1 MSATAATK
9 DNPAKQVLVQLAAIA
24 AAFALGFVLVAL
36 FGFDPFEVFGV
47 LWNGSVGNIE
57 NLGWSLQNTTP
68 LIFTGL
74 SVSLA
79 FRAGLFNIGAEG
91 QLVAGAFAAG
101 VVGWAVPALAA
112 TPGLAKLG
120 FWTEHWYPTGAKALM
135 LVFVAGVMRLLWITF
150 EAGAAERADSG
161 VSVKSHWKRSTVGFA
176 VLLGLYFVVPGASG
190 WLFGIGNAFVLPLAI
205 LSAAVAGA
213 LWAFIPAYL
222 RAHFGVS
229 EVINTIMFNFLAALL
244 ASWLLT
250 TPTFKAPGAIPQTEA
265 VGASAQLSQL
275 GRWVPMASVAVP
287 LSKSQLNTGFVF
299 ALVCALAVG
308 WLLWRTALGY
318 ELRALGSNRDA
329 AAANGIP
336 VPRTILTAMMLSGAL
351 AGLGGAEQVLGV
363 HHHFVKDFWIGLGF
377 TGIAVALV
385 GKSHP
390 IGVVAAAFLFGA
402 LQNGAV
408 EIDMMT
414 LFPRELI
421 LVLQALIIF
430 LVSSGPVV
438 ADLITRRRK

>member
-1 MSATAATK
+1 MSQTSGAAA
-9 DNPAKQVLVQLAAIA
+9 NPLRQVTVQLCAIA
-24 AAFALGFVLVAL
+24 LAFALGFLLVGL
-36 FGFDPFEVFGV
+36 FGFDPFEVYGV
-47 LWNGSVGNIE
+47 LWSGSVGGIE
-57 NLGWSLQNTTP
+57 NLGWSLQNATP

-74 SVSLA
+74 AVALA
-79 FRAGLFNIGAEG
+79 FRSGLFNIGAEG

-101 VVGWAVPALAA
+101 VVGWAVPALAGVDNLPA
-112 TPGLAKLG
+112 HG
-120 FWTEHWYPTGAKALM
+120 FWQAEWYPKGARTLM
-135 LVFVAGVMRLLWITF
+135 FVFAAGLVRLLWITF
-150 EAGAAERADSG
+150 EAPTEGRRASTA
-161 VSVKSHWKRSTVGFA
+161 WKRAGALFAILVG
-176 VLLGLYFVVPGASG
+176 VYFVIPRASG
-190 WLFGIGNAFVLPLAI
+190 WLFGIANVVVLPLAI
-205 LSAAVAGA
+205 LCAALAGA
-213 LWAFIPAYL
+213 AWAFIPAYL
-222 RAHFGVS
+222 RARFGVS

-250 TPTFKAPGAIPQTEA
+250 TPTFKAVGAIPQTEEVA
-265 VGASAQLSQL
+265 KHARL
-275 GRWVPMASVAVP
+275 GQMARWVPVESIRAPLAS
-287 LSKSQLNTGFVF
+287 SQLNTGFVF
-299 ALVCALAVG
+299 ALISAAAVG
-308 WLLWRTALGY
+308 FLLWRTTVGY
-318 ELRALGSNRDA
+318 ELRALGSNREA
-329 AAANGIP
+329 AAAAGIP
-336 VPRTILTAMMLSGAL
+336 VERTVMMAMMLSGAL

-390 IGVVAAAFLFGA
+390 LGVVAAAFLFGA

-438 ADLITRRRK
+438 ADLVTRRRA

>member
-1 MSATAATK
+1 MSTVAGTREH
-9 DNPAKQVLVQLAAIA
+9 PLKQLGVQLAAIA
-24 AAFALGFVLVAL
+24 TAFALGFALVGI
-36 FGFDPFEVFGV
+36 FGYDPFEVYGV
-47 LWNGSVGNIE
+47 LWNGSVGGLE

-74 SVSLA
+74 SVALA

-112 TPGLAKLG
+112 EKDLPHHA
-120 FWTEHWYPTGAKALM
+120 FWAAHWYPQGARALVGAC
-135 LVFVAGVMRLLWITF
+135 LLGVVYLLWLSF
-150 EAGAAERADSG
+150 EAPLRDRAGRVTRAWKRGAAVAAILWG
-161 VSVKSHWKRSTVGFA
+161 AYFA
-176 VLLGLYFVVPGASG
+176 IPPASG
-190 WLFGIGNAFVLPLAI
+190 WLFGAASVFVLPLAI
-205 LSAAVAGA
+205 VAAAVCGA
-213 LWAFIPAYL
+213 AWALVPAFL
-222 RAHFGVS
+222 RARFGVS

-250 TPTFKAPGAIPQTEA
+250 TPTFKAPGAIPQTA
-265 VGASAQLSQL
+265 GIADRARLAQLAT
-275 GRWVPMASVAVP
+275 WMPAP
-287 LSKSQLNTGFVF
+287 LAAPFSSSQLNTGFIF
-299 ALVCALAVG
+299 ALVCAAGVG

-336 VPRTILTAMMLSGAL
+336 VEANIILAMMLSGAL

-390 IGVVAAAFLFGA
+390 AGVVAAAFLFGA

-438 ADLITRRRK
+438 ADLIARRKRA

>member
-1 MSATAATK
+1 MAGTGGREHPLGQVAIQLIAIATA
-9 DNPAKQVLVQLAAIA
+9 
-24 AAFALGFVLVAL
+24 FGLGFLLVGV
-36 FGFDPFEVFGV
+36 FGYDPFEVYGV
-47 LWNGSVGNIE
+47 LWNGSVGGIE

-101 VVGWAVPALAA
+101 VVGSSVPALAA
-112 TPGLAKLG
+112 TPHLSRNG
-120 FWTEHWYPTGAKALM
+120 FWIAAWYPLGSRVLM
-135 LVFVAGVMRLLWITF
+135 AIFTLAVMRLLWLTF
-150 EAGAAERADSG
+150 EASGRERT
-161 VSVKSHWKRSTVGFA
+161 VSVARAWKRAGAGF
-176 VLLGLYFVVPGASG
+176 VILLGAYFLIPPASG
-190 WLFGIGNAFVLPLAI
+190 WLFGIASTFVLPLSI
-205 LSAAVAGA
+205 LASAVAGA
-213 LWAFIPAYL
+213 AWAFIPAYL
-222 RAHFGVS
+222 RARFGVS
-229 EVINTIMFNFLAALL
+229 EVINTIMFNFLAVLL
-244 ASWLLT
+244 AGWLLT

-265 VGASAQLSQL
+265 VAASAQLGQL
-275 GRWVPMASVAVP
+275 ARWVPHEAVARPLAS
-287 LSKSQLNTGFVF
+287 SQLNTGFVF
-299 ALVCALAVG
+299 ALVAAGLVG

-318 ELRALGSNRDA
+318 ELRALGSNREA
-329 AAANGIP
+329 AEAAGIP
-336 VPRTILTAMMLSGAL
+336 VKTNILVALMVSGAL

-390 IGVVAAAFLFGA
+390 VGVVAAAFLFGA

-438 ADLITRRRK
+438 ADLIARRRA

>member
-1 MSATAATK
+1 MSTTAGTREH
-9 DNPAKQVLVQLAAIA
+9 PLRQVFVQVSAIA
-24 AAFALGFVLVAL
+24 LAFLLGFLLVGV
-36 FGFDPFEVFGV
+36 FGFDPFEVYGV
-47 LWNGSVGNIE
+47 LWNGSVGSAE

-101 VVGWAVPALAA
+101 VVGWAVPALSS
-112 TPGLAKLG
+112 TPDLPKHA
-120 FWTEHWYPTGAKALM
+120 FWMAHWYPKGAQVLMALSV
-135 LVFVAGVMRLLWITF
+135 LALMRLLWITF
-150 EAGAAERADSG
+150 EGKAHARAGGVKRLWKRAGATFGILWAILLVIPPASAWLFG
-161 VSVKSHWKRSTVGFA
+161 VASFA
-176 VLLGLYFVVPGASG
+176 VL
-190 WLFGIGNAFVLPLAI
+190 PLSI
-205 LSAAVAGA
+205 LAAAVAGA
-213 LWAFIPAYL
+213 AWALIPAYL
-222 RAHFGVS
+222 RAYFGVS
-229 EVINTIMFNFLAALL
+229 EVINTIMFNFLAVLL
-244 ASWLLT
+244 VSWLLT
-250 TPTFKAPGAIPQTEA
+250 TPTFKAPGAIPQTAA
-265 VGASAQLSQL
+265 VAGSAQLSQL
-275 GRWVPMASVAVP
+275 ARWVPSPGLAAS
-287 LSKSQLNTGFVF
+287 LSSSQLNTGFVF
-299 ALVCALAVG
+299 ALLCAIAVG
-308 WLLWRTALGY
+308 WLLWRTSLGY
-318 ELRALGSNRDA
+318 ELRALGSNREA

-336 VPRTILTAMMLSGAL
+336 VNRNILLAMMLSGAL

-390 IGVVAAAFLFGA
+390 AGVVAAAFLFGA

-438 ADLITRRRK
+438 ADLVTRRRT